1 MINTETLSRDWILHF
16 KDQEATRKSDPALIE
31 KMIFALY
38 LLENL
43 AQQNIRFVFKGG
55 TSLVLLTKRS
65 HRFSVDI
72 DITTTMQRNELE
84 NAFHQIASQS
94 IFESFTLDEPRSYAN
109 SKVPKAHY
117 FFHYQSI
124 IKPRKDYIM
133 LDILF
138 QQMQYPETKTIE
150 IKSEWLNTSEPYIKV
165 NTPSVNAIL
174 GDKLTAFAPNTT
186 GVPYEKRKELEIV
199 KQLFDVAKLI
209 DLSDNFELTNTSF
222 LQIAE
227 NEIRYRELSITPSDV
242 LNDLFETALL
252 IAARER
258 NKGTQ
263 MEKFG
268 EIKTGLLKISSYTIN
283 NPFRIEHATEAAA
296 KAAWF
301 AMKLKNHN
309 FSPLKGYKPNMDLSA
324 YHIENPAFQFLNKLK
339 KSIKSAF
346 YYWYHCLDETGQ
358 LN

>member
-94 IFESFTLDEPRSYAN
+94 IFESFTLDEPRSYEH
-109 SKVPKAHY
+109 SQVPKAHY
-117 FFHYQSI
+117 FFYYQSA
-124 IKPRKDYIM
+124 IKPRKDYVM

-138 QQMQYPETKTIE
+138 QQMPYPDIKTIE
-150 IKSEWLNTSEPYIKV
+150 IKSEWLNTSEPYINV

-186 GVPYEKRKELEIV
+186 GVPYRKRKELEIV
-199 KQLFDVAKLI
+199 KQLFDVAPLI
-209 DLSDNFELTNTSF
+209 NLSDNYELTNTSF

-227 NEIRYRELSITPSDV
+227 NEIRYRELSLTPAEVLDDV
-242 LNDLFETALL
+242 FETALL
-252 IAARER
+252 IASRER
-258 NKGTQ
+258 NKGIQ
-263 MEKFG
+263 MERFG

-296 KAAWF
+296 KAAWL

-309 FSPLKGYKPNMDLSA
+309 FSPLKVYKPNMDLSA

-339 KSIKSAF
+339 KSVKPAF

-358 LN
+358 LK